1 MARKQSNEKKIKKT
15 KMFTRVMQ
23 LKFTVVFAVVLL
35 MMVFLLGRIVFL
47 YITKGEKYS
56 NAVLSHLSYSGSI
69 VPYER
74 GTITDRNGLVLAS
87 SVEIYNLIMDPA
99 LLYNDGDLRY
109 VKPTLEALTQT
120 FGLNYDE
127 LYDSLMNNKTRSYL
141 VIQEGKGLGYEEVSK
156 FKELEKENENIKGI
170 WFELEYKRVY
180 PYESMASHVI
190 GYTNSGNVGTYGI
203 EQVYNDYLNGT
214 DGRTYGYY
222 DNELNLVKTEIP
234 AVDGAT
240 VVSTIDTF
248 CQTVVEDEIA
258 KFKEQYTVENIG
270 VILADPNTGEIY
282 AMASNS
288 GYNLNDPRDLTQLY
302 TPEELAEMDDTAK
315 SKALNDMWRN
325 YTVCDTYEPGSTY
338 KLVTVAGALE
348 ENAIEVTDTTDY
360 YCEGA
365 MQVGIWRIRC
375 SNRNGHGQLTLTQSI
390 EKSCNAALVDIGDKM
405 GVDSFM
411 KYQHLFNYGQK
422 TGIDLPGEASGILLA
437 EENMGDAELATS
449 TFGQSFNVTMV
460 QMVAAYSSLINGG
473 YYYRPHVVSQ
483 VVDANGISVYSADD
497 TLMKLTVS
505 KETSDYMKE
514 ATESVVVNGTASSAH
529 VEGYRVG
536 GKTGTAQK
544 GNREDNLFV
553 VSFIGSVPA
562 DDPELVI
569 YVVIDQIDDP
579 TYFNTSK
586 LATQMT
592 SDILSR
598 VLPHLGIYPEEGDID
613 YQLGEFDEVN
623 EGLDVE
629 ENPDGAVDEDGEDQD
644 GDDGD
649 DESGDGDNSEDEN

>member
-1 MARKQSNEKKIKKT
+1 MAKRQSGQEKTKKT
-15 KMFTRVMQ
+15 K
-23 LKFTVVFAVVLL
+23 KFTKFMHLKLNVVCAVVLL
-35 MMVFLLGRIVFL
+35 MLVFLLGRIIFL
-47 YITKGEKYS
+47 YMVKGEEYS
-56 NAVLSHLSYSGSI
+56 NAVLSHLSYTGSV

-87 SVEIYNLIMDPA
+87 SQEIYNMIMDPA
-99 LLYNDGDLRY
+99 LLYNNGDLTF
-109 VKPTLEALTQT
+109 VEPTLNALKEC
-120 FGLNYDE
+120 FGLKYNDMYE
-127 LYDSLMNNKTRSYL
+127 LLMNNKSRSYL
-141 VIQEGKGLGYEEVSK
+141 VIKEGKGLGYDSVNK
-156 FKELEKENENIKGI
+156 FKQLENEDSNIKGI

-203 EQVYNDYLNGT
+203 EQMYNDYLNGT
-214 DGRTYGYY
+214 DGRSYGYY
-222 DNELNLVKTEIP
+222 DNELNLIKTEIE

-258 KFKEQYTVENIG
+258 KFKEQYNIENIG

-288 GYNLNDPRDLTQLY
+288 GYNLNDPRDLSGIF

-325 YTVCDTYEPGSTY
+325 FTVCDTYEPGSTY
-338 KLVTVAGALE
+338 KLVTIAGALE
-348 ENAIEVTDTTDY
+348 EGAIQVTDTTDY
-360 YCEGA
+360 ECLGA
-365 MQVGIWRIRC
+365 MQIGIWKIRC
-375 SNRNGHGQLTLTQSI
+375 SNRNGHGKITLTQAI
-390 EKSCNAALVDIGDKM
+390 ESSCNAALMQIGEKM
-405 GVDSFM
+405 GEDSFM
-411 KYQHLFNYGQK
+411 KYQKLFNYGQK
-422 TGIDLPGEASGILLA
+422 TGIDLPGEASGILLSESA
-437 EENMGDAELATS
+437 MGEAELATS

-460 QMVAAYSSLINGG
+460 QMVAAYSSLVNGG
-473 YYYRPHVVSQ
+473 YYYRPHVVSH
-483 VVDANGISVYSADD
+483 VIDANGISVYDADD

-505 KETSDYMKE
+505 QETSDYMKE
-514 ATESVVVNGTASSAH
+514 ATESVVVNGTASLAH
-529 VEGYRVG
+529 VDGYRIG

-544 GNREDNLFV
+544 GNRDDDLFV

-562 DDPELVI
+562 DDPELVS

-579 TYFNTSK
+579 TYYNSSK

-592 SDILSR
+592 SDILAR

-623 EGLDVE
+623 EGLDIE
-629 ENPDGAVDEDGEDQD
+629 ENPDGVEDTEDGDSEDQ
-644 GDDGD
+644 
-649 DESGDGDNSEDEN
+649 ED